1 MVKKIRL
8 KAKKKRTQA
17 QTPAPKKDQITG
29 SKKNPK
35 GSASGARGG
44 IKISDQAVKTLEKYR
59 DEHNDK
65 YSAKSKQVDL
75 GTLKAVFRRGAG
87 AFSSSHRPQ
96 VTSRTQW
103 SLARV
108 KAFLKL
114 VGTGE
119 RKKSYTTDLD
129 LLPKGHPQRT
139 EKETKSELLSIP
151 DKYSHIDFNPPQG
164 VQDAAKRGLE
174 VRATKPPSQRGGTE
188 VGLARA
194 RDLSNGEQLSPDT
207 VKRMLNYFTRHE
219 VDKQGSTWSDQGKG
233 WQAWHLWGG
242 DAGFA
247 WSRKVVKQM
256 KTADSKSQ
264 SLTAYAEA
272 SLLNEVRTY
281 EVPDGLTVGRP
292 FKTLSLGQVSSRMN
306 GQPIGDSIDTE
317 LLNEMVRVFK
327 ERKESDPVIIDWQ
340 HATSPFQDGVQG
352 PDAGNALG
360 MIIDLE
366 VKDDGLYAVPAYNER
381 GLKVVNEAGGILW
394 SSPEYLHGE
403 IFTRDGGDKVGDA
416 QLLAITLTPR
426 PAQQSDKIDRIFLKE
441 NLNMYSKDQL
451 NAMDHDD
458 LVDFANREQDL
469 NRQKDEMIKQ
479 LEKQVKSMNEDNE
492 AKIAQDNEE
501 LDEQLGET
509 LGEHSDDDKKKMN
522 EHYDDDK
529 KKMNEH
535 YSKDE
540 DDKKDK
546 KMNEHKKMNESLTSP
561 ALLSEIQMLRE
572 QVTQLRQAKIEVE
585 KSTAVNQLL
594 NEGKISPNEEAVAR
608 EAYDMKLEGRDSFWN
623 MFSER
628 QSNSVVPMTTIGH
641 GASGQEITKETINLK
656 VKKLSEDKGI
666 SYSQALTEF
675 RTSNSSEYNQ
685 AYGV

>member
-1 MVKKIRL
+1 MVKKIRV
-8 KAKKKRTQA
+8 KKKRTQA

-44 IKISDQAVKTLEKYR
+44 IEISEKAIKTLENYR
-59 DEHNDK
+59 DEHNEK
-65 YSAKSKQVDL
+65 YSAKSKKVDL

-87 AFSSSHRPQ
+87 AFSRSHRPQ

-103 SLARV
+103 ALARV

-139 EKETKSELLSIP
+139 EKETKSELLAIP
-151 DKYSHIDFNPPQG
+151 DKYAHIDFVPPKG

-194 RDLSNGEQLSPDT
+194 RDLANGKQLSPDT

-219 VDKQGSTWSDQGKG
+219 VDKKGSTWKDQGKG

-242 DAGFA
+242 DAGFVYA
-247 WSRKVVKQM
+247 RKTVKQM
-256 KTADSKSQ
+256 KTADSKAQ

-272 SLLNEVRTY
+272 LQLNEIGTY
-281 EVPDGLTVGRP
+281 EVPDGLTIGRP

-306 GQPIGDSIDTE
+306 GKPLGEAIDHE
-317 LLNEMVRVFK
+317 LLNEMVRVFNL
-327 ERKESDPVIIDWQ
+327 RKESDPVIIDWQ

-360 MIIDLE
+360 VIVDLE
-366 VKDDGLYAVPAYNER
+366 LKEDGLYAVPAYNER

-426 PAQQSDKIDRIFLKE
+426 PAQQSDKIDRVILKE
-441 NLNMYSKDQL
+441 NLSMFSKEQL
-451 NAMDHDD
+451 NAMEHDD
-458 LVDFANREQDL
+458 LVDFANREQNL
-469 NRQKDEMIKQ
+469 NRQKDEMIAQ

-492 AKIAQDNEE
+492 SKIAKDNEE
-501 LDEQLGET
+501 
-509 LGEHSDDDKKKMN
+509 LGEHSDKEEKRGEHSDKEEKKN
-522 EHYDDDK
+522 EHYNK
-529 KKMNEH
+529 KEH
-535 YSKDE
+535 DE
-540 DDKKDK
+540 DEKDK
-546 KMNEHKKMNESLTSP
+546 KMKEHKKMSESLASP

-572 QVTQLRQAKIEVE
+572 QVQQLRQAKIEVE
-585 KSTAVNQLL
+585 KTTAVNQLL
-594 NEGKISPNEEAVAR
+594 SEGKISPNEETVAR

-628 QSNSVVPMTTIGH
+628 PSNSVVPMTTIGH
-641 GASGQEITKETINLK
+641 GASGQEINKETLNLK
-656 VKKLSEDKGI
+656 IKKLSEDKGI
-666 SYSQALTEF
+666 SFSQALIEF
-675 RTSNSSEYNQ
+675 RSSNPSEFNQ

>member
-1 MVKKIRL
+1 MVKKIRV
-8 KAKKKRTQA
+8 KKKRTQA
-17 QTPAPKKDQITG
+17 QTPAPKKDQVTG

-35 GSASGARGG
+35 GSASGSRGG
-44 IKISDQAVKTLEKYR
+44 IEISDKAIKTLENYK
-59 DEHNDK
+59 DEHNKK
-65 YSAKSKQVDL
+65 YSAKSKQIDM
-75 GTLKAVFRRGAG
+75 GTLKAIFRRGAG

-96 VTSRTQW
+96 VSSRTQW
-103 SLARV
+103 ALARV

-139 EKETKSELLSIP
+139 DKETKSELLAIP
-151 DKYSHIDFNPPQG
+151 DKYSHIDFVPPKG
-164 VQDAAKRGLE
+164 VQAAAKRALE

-194 RDLSNGEQLSPDT
+194 RDLSNGKQLSPDT
-207 VKRMLNYFTRHE
+207 VRRMLNYFTRHE

-233 WQAWHLWGG
+233 WQAWNLWGG
-242 DAGFA
+242 DAGYSYA
-247 WSRKVVKQM
+247 RKTVKQM
-256 KTADSKSQ
+256 NTADSKAT

-272 SLLNEVRTY
+272 LQLNEIRTY
-281 EVPDGLTVGRP
+281 EVPNGLTIGRP
-292 FKTLSLGQVSSRMN
+292 FKTLSMGQVSSRMN
-306 GQPIGDSIDTE
+306 GAPLGDAIDHE
-317 LLNEMVRVFK
+317 LLNEMVRVFNV
-327 ERKESDPVIIDWQ
+327 RKESDPVIIDWQ
-340 HATSPFQDGVQG
+340 HATSPFQDGIQG

-360 MIIDLE
+360 VIVDLE
-366 VKDDGLYAVPAYNER
+366 LKDDGLYAVPAYNER

-426 PAQQSDKIDRIFLKE
+426 PAQQSDKIDRVTLKE

-451 NAMDHDD
+451 DAMDHND
-458 LVDFANREQDL
+458 LVDFATREQDL
-469 NRQKDEMIKQ
+469 NQQKDDMIKQ
-479 LEKQVKSMNEDNE
+479 LEKQVKTMNEDNE
-492 AKIAQDNEE
+492 SKIAQDNEE
-501 LDEQLGET
+501 LSEHDKDEK
-509 LGEHSDDDKKKMN
+509 LGEHSDDEKMN
-522 EHYDDDK
+522 EHYDK
-529 KKMNEH
+529 KEE
-535 YSKDE
+535 DE
-540 DDKKDK
+540 DKDK
-546 KMNEHKKMNESLTSP
+546 KMKEHQKMSESLASP

-572 QVTQLRQAKIEVE
+572 QVSQLRQDKIEVE
-585 KSTAVNQLL
+585 KSSAVKQLL
-594 NEGKISPNEEAVAR
+594 SEGKISPNEENVAR
-608 EAYDMKLEGRDSFWN
+608 EAYDMKLEGRDSFWA

-628 QSNSVVPMTTIGH
+628 QNNSVVPMNTIGH

-656 VKKLSEDKGI
+656 IKKLSEDKGL

-675 RTSNSSEYNQ
+675 RTSNPSEYNQ

>member
-1 MVKKIRL
+1 MVKKIRV
-8 KAKKKRTQA
+8 KKKRTQA
-17 QTPAPKKDQITG
+17 QTPAPKKDQVTG

-35 GSASGARGG
+35 GSASGSRGG
-44 IKISDQAVKTLEKYR
+44 IKISDQAIKTLENYK
-59 DEHNDK
+59 DEHNEK
-65 YSAKSKQVDL
+65 YSAKSKQIDM
-75 GTLKAVFRRGAG
+75 GTLKAIFRRGAG

-96 VTSRTQW
+96 VSSRTQW
-103 SLARV
+103 ALARV

-139 EKETKSELLSIP
+139 DKETKSELLAIP
-151 DKYSHIDFNPPQG
+151 DKYSHIDFVPPKG
-164 VQDAAKRGLE
+164 VQAAAKRALE

-194 RDLSNGEQLSPDT
+194 RDLSNGKQLSPDT
-207 VKRMLNYFTRHE
+207 VRRMLNYFTRHE

-233 WQAWHLWGG
+233 WQAWNLWGG
-242 DAGFA
+242 DAGYSYA
-247 WSRKVVKQM
+247 RKTVKQM
-256 KTADSKSQ
+256 NTADSKAT

-272 SLLNEVRTY
+272 LQLNEIRTY
-281 EVPDGLTVGRP
+281 EVPNGLTIGRP
-292 FKTLSLGQVSSRMN
+292 FKTLSMGQVSSRMN
-306 GQPIGDSIDTE
+306 GAPLGDAIDHE
-317 LLNEMVRVFK
+317 LLNEMVRVFNM
-327 ERKESDPVIIDWQ
+327 RKESDPVIIDWQ
-340 HATSPFQDGVQG
+340 HATSPFQDGIQG

-360 MIIDLE
+360 VIVDLE
-366 VKDDGLYAVPAYNER
+366 LKDDGLYAVPAYNER

-426 PAQQSDKIDRIFLKE
+426 PAQQSDKIDRVTLKE

-451 NAMDHDD
+451 DAMDHKD
-458 LVDFANREQDL
+458 LVDFATREQDL
-469 NRQKDEMIKQ
+469 NQQKDDMIKQ
-479 LEKQVKSMNEDNE
+479 LEKQVKTMNEDNE
-492 AKIAQDNEE
+492 SKIAQDNEE
-501 LDEQLGET
+501 LSEHDKDEK
-509 LGEHSDDDKKKMN
+509 LGEHSDDEKMN
-522 EHYDDDK
+522 EHYNK
-529 KKMNEH
+529 KEE
-535 YSKDE
+535 DE
-540 DDKKDK
+540 DKDK
-546 KMNEHKKMNESLTSP
+546 KMKEHQKMSESLASP

-572 QVTQLRQAKIEVE
+572 QVSQLRQDKIEVE
-585 KSTAVNQLL
+585 KSSAVKQLL
-594 NEGKISPNEEAVAR
+594 SEGKISPNEESVAR
-608 EAYDMKLEGRDSFWN
+608 EAYDMKLEGRDSFWA

-628 QSNSVVPMTTIGH
+628 QNNSVVPMNTIGH

-656 VKKLSEDKGI
+656 IKKLSEDKGL

-675 RTSNSSEYNQ
+675 RTSNPSEYNQ